1 MNDPF
6 NYPYID
12 ENVSGYSSLTLVEFE
27 GDEPVLFRMGNY
39 QSEAVLGLIASI
51 DTPTGPIIKIIFNKD
66 GGLNGYWVG
75 PNLGLEDNAFDQ
87 VNRVIASDMTKVSIT
102 SSQEDNYLY
111 MAGYVQPG
119 CLVLKSVNYLDADS
133 SGTYAV
139 GYNYVIDGPDD
150 IADTIKYD
158 TNQVIQYPDYLSGDF
173 VKETRSAIIC
183 NNNGNLLIAYVKEST
198 PSEITARWMSS
209 GGAELS
215 EPFCLID
222 IASGTVGNASIQV
235 YAPVLAYNK
244 ENDEIALVFWCAGK
258 IFFSILKSKETNG
271 AYYINNIFLVAGD
284 NDFSSVSNPANIYFN
299 LLISNGYLQNYLSGE
314 QETDIHRQSVGF
326 ICSLNAN
333 DLSEYFVYYKREN
346 SLTAPLFVRKISQDG
361 TVSEAVQLTDV

>member
-12 ENVSGYSSLTLVEFE
+12 ENASGYNSLTLVEFE

-75 PNLGLEDNAFDQ
+75 PNLDLEDNAFDQ

-111 MAGYVQPG
+111 IVGYVQPG
-119 CLVLKSVNYLDADS
+119 CLVLKSVNYLDADL

-173 VKETRSAIIC
+173 VKETRSTIIC
-183 NNNGNLLIAYVKEST
+183 DNKTQWTYSKEINEVNIQHYK
-198 PSEITARWMSS
+198 PKEGIMK
-209 GGAELS
+209 LD
-215 EPFCLID
+215 D
-222 IASGTVGNASIQV
+222 IFTM
-235 YAPVLAYNK
+235 YNK
-244 ENDEIALVFWCAGK
+244 GFVSKIGETVRELGRELTIIELAPKDKKKNYFKIKLYVEKNNQQIIKTIIFDKNGSVHTYNITNQIPNIKFEDGYFTFIPKKYPNVEINDM
-258 IFFSILKSKETNG
+258 
-271 AYYINNIFLVAGD
+271 
-284 NDFSSVSNPANIYFN
+284 
-299 LLISNGYLQNYLSGE
+299 
-314 QETDIHRQSVGF
+314 R
-326 ICSLNAN
+326 
-333 DLSEYFVYYKREN
+333 
-346 SLTAPLFVRKISQDG
+346 
-361 TVSEAVQLTDV
+361 